1 MTSIKIADRLNRIE
15 QSASSLASQK
25 ARAMRAEGRDVIALS
40 AGEPDFATPEHV
52 IDAAFEAAR
61 QGQTR
66 YTNAAGTPE
75 LKQAIIAK
83 FKRENDLDYTEDEV
97 MASTGGKQAIFNS
110 LVATVEAGDEVIIP
124 APYWISYVDITK
136 FAGGIPVIVPCAVEN
151 DFKLTPE
158 LLEASIT
165 PKTRWLILNS
175 PSNPCGAVYSAD
187 DLRALADVLV
197 RYPDIAIFSDDIYE
211 HIIYDDFEF
220 ATIAAVAPELK
231 DRTVTMNGASK
242 VYAMTGWRMG
252 YCGAPAT
259 LVKQMTKL
267 QQQTTGCASAISQ
280 AAAVAALSGPQDF
293 VQERTARFQERRDMV
308 VSMINQAR
316 GLKCPVPKGAFYVF
330 PSCADLI
337 GKKTPDGKVI
347 ETDQDLT
354 LYFLESEGVA
364 VVHGGAYGMS
374 PFFRISFAA
383 SDDELREACE
393 RIQRACASL
402 I

>member
-1 MTSIKIADRLNRIE
+1 MTSIKIADRLTRIE

-40 AGEPDFATPEHV
+40 AGEPDFATPDHV

-61 QGQTR
+61 NGQTR

-75 LKQAIIAK
+75 LKQAIIKK
-83 FKRENDLDYTEDEV
+83 FKHENGLEYSEDEV
-97 MASTGGKQAIFNS
+97 MASTGGKQVIFNS
-110 LVATVEAGDEVIIP
+110 LVATVEEGDEVIIP

-136 FAGGIPVIVPCAVEN
+136 FAGGVPVVVPCPVEN
-151 DFKLTPE
+151 DFKMTPE
-158 LLEASIT
+158 VLEESIT
-165 PKTRWLILNS
+165 PKTKWLVLNS

-187 DLRALADVLV
+187 DLRELADVLLK
-197 RYPDIAIFSDDIYE
+197 YPDIMIFSDDIYE
-211 HIIYDDFEF
+211 HIIYDGFQF
-220 ATIAAVAPELK
+220 ATIAAVEPELK
-231 DRTVTMNGASK
+231 ERTVTMNGASK
-242 VYAMTGWRMG
+242 VFAMTGWRMG
-252 YCGAPAT
+252 YCGASAP

-267 QQQTTGCASAISQ
+267 QQQTTGCASSISQ

-293 VQERTARFQERRDMV
+293 VQERTNRFQERRDMV

-337 GKKTPDGKVI
+337 GKKTPGGKVI

-354 LYFLESEGVA
+354 MYFLESEGVA
-364 VVHGGAYGMS
+364 VVHGGAYGLS
-374 PFFRISFAA
+374 PFFRISFAS
-383 SDDELREACE
+383 SDDELRDACE

-402 I
+402 V